1 MSAELKPYYSSETY
15 LEMERQAEYKS
26 EYFQGEIFAM
36 AGGSPNHNA
45 VKENVSRSIGNH
57 VQGKGCRNYSSDQ
70 RIHIQENG
78 LYTYPDLVVI
88 CGPNQYSDMK
98 RDTITNP
105 VLIGEVLSPSTAA
118 YDRGEKFRLYR
129 SIPSFQEYLLIDSTQ
144 IRAEVFRKNE
154 YGFWYIASE
163 AASIEGEIELASI
176 GLRLSMRHAYAET
189 EGII

>member
-15 LEMERQAEYKS
+15 LEMERQADYKS

-36 AGGSPNHNA
+36 AGGSTNHNA
-45 VKENVSRSIGNH
+45 IKENTSVSIWNH
-57 VQGKGCRNYSSDQ
+57 LRQGKGCRNYSSDQ
-70 RIHIQENG
+70 RIHIQDNG

-88 CGPNQYSDMK
+88 CGPNQYADMK

-105 VLIGEVLSPSTAA
+105 ILIGEVLSPSTAA

-144 IRAEVFRKNE
+144 IRAERPVSMAK
-154 YGFWYIASE
+154 
-163 AASIEGEIELASI
+163 
-176 GLRLSMRHAYAET
+176 LSWQALD
-189 EGII
+189 